1 MKNSLLRKAIF
12 VASIVTLAGF
22 PMGSASGQ
30 NTKLNA
36 DKPTF
41 EDLQSP
47 TYTGP
52 GKQKNFK
59 PKEWLEVEAKI
70 NIAGGAASKGKV
82 CEKLTVKWYVAV
94 KNPEKIGTHFILTKD
109 VEHMNIPYDED
120 IWISVYLSPVSI
132 KRLTGTDRPGKN
144 SVESVGYEVLVNGV
158 KVAEEASSGKLKAGW
173 WNNPSDKASKN
184 DSVPL
189 LNKAETPFRAMWW
202 DRYAEVNESRGR

>member
-1 MKNSLLRKAIF
+1 MKNFLLRNTISIAAI
-12 VASIVTLAGF
+12 ATLAGL
-22 PMGSASGQ
+22 PLGTALGQ

-47 TYTGP
+47 QYTGP

-59 PKEWLEVEAKI
+59 PKDWLEVEAKI

-94 KNPEKIGTHFILTKD
+94 KNPEKVGHYMLLSKD

-120 IWISVYLSPVSI
+120 VWVSVYLSPVSI
-132 KRLTGTDRPGKN
+132 KRLTGSDRPGKN

-158 KVAEEASSGKLKAGW
+158 KVAEEASSGRLKVGW
-173 WNNPSDKASKN
+173 WNAGSDKISKN
-184 DSVPL
+184 DTVPL